1 MMRIFA
7 LMALVVMLGS
17 SAASAGERGGS
28 GRSGTD
34 AEQRACMPDV
44 FRLCSEAIPD
54 EKRIVACLKSKKAK
68 LSRACRKVMS

>member
-7 LMALVVMLGS
+7 LMALAVVLGS
-17 SAASAGERGGS
+17 GVAPAGERSGS

-34 AEQRACMPDV
+34 AEQRACTPDV
-44 FRLCSEAIPD
+44 FRLCAEAIPD
-54 EKRIVACLKSKKAK
+54 EERIVACLKRKKAR